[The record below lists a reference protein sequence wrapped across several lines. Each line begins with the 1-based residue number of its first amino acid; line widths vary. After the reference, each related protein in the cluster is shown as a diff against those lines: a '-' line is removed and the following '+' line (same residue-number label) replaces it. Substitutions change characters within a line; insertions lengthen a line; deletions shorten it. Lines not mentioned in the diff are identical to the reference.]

1 MLHPLFSI
9 KQEDNII
16 LVVGY
21 EMTFPRFDG
30 HTEQFVSWTGGV
42 CMGKK
47 DSRHFTREFKRNAVQ
62 MVIEKGMPVGRVAQ
76 ELDIHPNLLHQWK
89 RKLIAEGDD
98 AFIGK
103 GNLKPEDAELKRLQR
118 ELEEVK
124 EERDILK
131 KALGVFSK
139 RIR

>member
-1 MLHPLFSI
+1 
-9 KQEDNII
+9 
-16 LVVGY
+16 
-21 EMTFPRFDG
+21 
-30 HTEQFVSWTGGV
+30 
-42 CMGKK
+42 MGRKE
-47 DSRHFTREFKRNAVQ
+47 SRHFTREFKRNAVQ
-62 MVIEKGMPVGRVAQ
+62 MIMEKGIPAGRVAQ

-89 RKLIAEGDD
+89 RKLMAEGND

-103 GNLKPEDAELKRLQR
+103 GNLKPEDAELRRLQR

-139 RIR
+139 RTK

>member
-1 MLHPLFSI
+1 
-9 KQEDNII
+9 
-16 LVVGY
+16 
-21 EMTFPRFDG
+21 
-30 HTEQFVSWTGGV
+30 
-42 CMGKK
+42 MGRKE
-47 DSRHFTREFKRNAVQ
+47 SRHFTRDFKRNAVQ
-62 MVIEKGMPVGRVAQ
+62 MIIEKGMPTGRVAQ

-89 RKLIAEGDD
+89 RKLMAEGND

-103 GNLKPEDAELKRLQR
+103 GNLKPEDAELRRLQK

-139 RIR
+139 RTK

>member
-1 MLHPLFSI
+1 
-9 KQEDNII
+9 
-16 LVVGY
+16 
-21 EMTFPRFDG
+21 
-30 HTEQFVSWTGGV
+30 
-42 CMGKK
+42 MGKK

-76 ELDIHPNLLHQWK
+76 ELDIHPGLLHQWK
-89 RKLIAEGDD
+89 RKLVADGDD

>member
-1 MLHPLFSI
+1 
-9 KQEDNII
+9 
-16 LVVGY
+16 
-21 EMTFPRFDG
+21 
-30 HTEQFVSWTGGV
+30 
-42 CMGKK
+42 MGKR

-62 MVIEKGMPVGRVAQ
+62 MVIEKGMSVGRVAQ

-89 RKLIAEGDD
+89 RKLAADGDS

-103 GNLKPEDAELKRLQR
+103 GNLKPEEAELKWLQK

-139 RIR
+139 RTR